1 MDPEDDDEDNLKKQ
15 RVRSITERQRQ
26 KPDLEAVY

>member
-1 MDPEDDDEDNLKKQ
+1 MGAVIMDPEDDDEDNLKKQ

-26 KPDLEAVY
+26 